1 MIASKNLMRK
11 FVESLKGKN
20 YSEVIVLA
28 DREATQAYR
37 NALRSCH
44 RPHLHNINWCQ
55 YSKTLT
61 NMISFLRNEVK
72 FKNAD
77 SETYTLFRL
86 IQNGIDQESQKM
98 IQAHKVQ
105 NGSQGPRS
113 NC

>member
-1 MIASKNLMRK
+1 MIASDNLMRK

-28 DREATQAYR
+28 DREATQAHR
-37 NALRSCH
+37 NSLRSCH
-44 RPHLHNINWCQ
+44 RPHFHNRNWCQ

-72 FKNAD
+72 FKNPD
-77 SETYTLFRL
+77 SETYSLFRSV
-86 IQNGIDQESQKM
+86 QNGIDQASQKM
-98 IQAHKVQ
+98 IQAHKAQ
-105 NGSQGPRS
+105 NGSLRPRS

>member
-105 NGSQGPRS
+105 NGIQSPRS

>member
-105 NGSQGPRS
+105 NGSQSPRS